1 MMKNLNAFFVVM
13 ITTLIFS
20 TSAIAQAVQDDAALE
35 RVFLESNTQ
44 IVIHNRNKLIDL
56 TEFVKK
62 NELFE
67 NLRKKSSSAALTNDE
82 RQIIRE
88 AWSGLL
94 YHHLQLNHVIND
106 VSKREETLK
115 DDAFRSDE
123 YFTIEYA
130 AFLAQYRSAI
140 DFIRAMRQIPSIDK
154 VLNEPNR
161 EIGLEKN
168 TFKSFK
174 FDYLNI
180 EKYGEFFANRLVF
193 MKKDMDDHALNEGI
207 KKDAHLVSRFN
218 RGKAAV
224 YTLKN
229 AGAITT
235 NILFKIYFPL
245 QKNISEWMGDERVAR
260 GDEFLITNEQIKKV
274 HSELRAGDVLI
285 ERRNW
290 YVSNIGLPG
299 FWPHAALYLGRPD
312 ERAYL
317 EEDEDVRQW
326 VREQGLLSGSFEE
339 LLKTNHP
346 DVYEESLGNDNYG
359 HPYRVL
365 EAMSE
370 GVVFTSLEHSAD
382 ADSLAVIRPKLPTL
396 DIAKGLLTSL
406 KYKGRPY
413 DFNFDFRTDSEVV
426 CSELIFY
433 AYQPTKEKKGI
444 DFPVTTTLGRPVVTP
459 NNIIKDLSETFGSD
473 KQQFDF
479 ILFLDGNDKK
489 REATFS
495 DIDALKLSWSRPKWF
510 IFTQDRSK

>member
-1 MMKNLNAFFVVM
+1 MKKRNAFFAAVITMM
-13 ITTLIFS
+13 ILS
-20 TSAIAQAVQDDAALE
+20 TSVLAAAIQSDDVALDKI
-35 RVFLESNTQ
+35 FLEKNVQ
-44 IVIHNRNKLIDL
+44 IVIHNRNKLIEL

-62 NELFE
+62 NEIFE
-67 NLRKKSSSAALTNDE
+67 YLRKKSSSAALTNDE

-94 YHHLQLNHVIND
+94 FHQLQLNHVIND
-106 VSKREETLK
+106 VSRKKERLK

-140 DFIRAMRQIPSIDK
+140 DFIRAMREIPSIDK
-154 VLNEPNR
+154 VLNEPNKD
-161 EIGLEKN
+161 IGLEKN

-180 EKYGEFFANRLVF
+180 EKYTEFFTNRLVY
-193 MKKDMDDHALNEGI
+193 MKKDMDEHVLNSGI

-218 RGKAAV
+218 RGKGAV

-260 GDEFLITNEQIKKV
+260 GDEFLITSEQIKKV

-299 FWPHAALYLGRPD
+299 FWPHAALYLGRPE

-317 EEDEDVRQW
+317 ELDEDVRHW
-326 VREQGLLSGSFEE
+326 VRGEGFLSGSFEE
-339 LLKTNHP
+339 LLRANHP
-346 DVYEESLGNDNYG
+346 EVYAESLGNDNYG

-382 ADSLAVIRPKLPTL
+382 ADSLAVIRPKLSTL
-396 DIAKGLLTSL
+396 DIAKGLLSSL

-433 AYQPTKEKKGI
+433 AYQPTKNKNGI

-459 NNIIKDLSETFGSD
+459 NNIIKDLSETFGTD

-495 DIDALKLSWSRPKWF
+495 SIDALKSSWNRPKWF